1 MVQTRFTGGAFTD
14 KVVFTPAGF
23 PVSRRSEP
31 DKDET

>member
-23 PVSRRSEP
+23 PVGGRSEGGR
-31 DKDET
+31 